1 MYQATDLQLEHESYS
16 YQDDEATDLQ
26 LEHGSCSYQ
35 EDEASNRFA
44 T

>member
-1 MYQATDLQLEHESYS
+1 MYQATDLQLEHESCS

-35 EDEASNRFA
+35 EDEASSRFA